1 MLELKIAPESER
13 GCVHHWDL
21 SDPKGSLIAGRCR
34 RCGATRTFPAMLEST
49 QRFDD
54 YRELAGVTPGQ
65 GSEER
70 LSA

>member
-1 MLELKIAPESER
+1 MPELQTVRDSGR

-21 SDPKGSLIAGRCR
+21 MDPSGGHVAGRCR
-34 RCGATRTFPAMLEST
+34 RCGATRTFPSMLEST

-54 YRELAGVTPGQ
+54 YRELAGSSPPDNTP
-65 GSEER
+65 ER